1 MSGVDHDAPDPLY
14 EQIANVIRER
24 ISDGTY
30 PVGQLP
36 GEAAFAAEFGVARP
50 TVRSA
55 LDILA
60 AEGLVRAVRGRGTF
74 VLRREPTGP
83 DSNGPSTTP

>member
-14 EQIANVIRER
+14 EQIARVIRER
-24 ISDGTY
+24 IEDGTY
-30 PVGQLP
+30 DRRVP
-36 GEAAFAAEFGVARP
+36 GEMVLADEFDVSRP

-74 VLRREPTGP
+74 VIRPESGDANASSDRG
-83 DSNGPSTTP
+83 NG

>member
-1 MSGVDHDAPDPLY
+1 MSEVDHDAPDPLY
-14 EQIANVIRER
+14 EQIARVIRER
-24 ISDGTY
+24 IEDKTY
-30 PVGQLP
+30 DRRVP
-36 GEAAFAAEFGVARP
+36 GETVLADEFDVSRP

-74 VLRREPTGP
+74 VIRPTGP
-83 DSNGPSTTP
+83 DSSEPSTKP